1 MIAKLWWM
9 VHKDLA
15 SEWRARRVWP
25 AMLLFGAVV
34 ALVFS
39 VQMDLL
45 PDQRAKIA
53 GGLLWLAIF
62 FAGMPAI
69 DRSLASE
76 RDEGCW
82 DALRLYPMPST
93 LIYLAKLLTNI
104 MALAALE
111 CFIVP
116 LFIVLCG
123 VSLDA
128 HPWHVVFIAALGNFG
143 ISAVG
148 TLVSAPGGRHAAGRR
163 PAGPGRPAPLGPGRA
178 RGGRSHPTSLRG
190 RSRPRMVA
198 LDPTPGNVRRGLHHG
213 GRDVVRFCHRGLK
226 PCKAALTKRE

>member
-1 MIAKLWWM
+1 
-9 VHKDLA
+9 
-15 SEWRARRVWP
+15 
-25 AMLLFGAVV
+25 
-34 ALVFS
+34 
-39 VQMDLL
+39 MDLL

-93 LIYLAKLLTNI
+93 LIYLAKFLTNV

-128 HPWHVVFIAALGNFG
+128 HPWHVVLIAVLGNFG
-143 ISAVG
+143 IAAVG
-148 TLVSAPGGRHAAGRR
+148 TLVSALVAGMRQGGGLLA
-163 PAGPGRPAPLGPGRA
+163 L
-178 RGGRSHPTSLRG
+178 
-190 RSRPRMVA
+190 VA
-198 LDPTPGNVRRGLHHG
+198 LPLSVPVVLAAAEATRLLLEGNPGPEWWRWIQLLAT
-213 GRDVVRFCHRGLK
+213 F
-226 PCKAALTKRE
+226 ALVFITAGVTLFDFAIED

>member
-148 TLVSAPGGRHAAGRR
+148 TLVSALVAGMRQGGGLLALVVLPLSVPVVLAAAEATRLLLEGDPGPEWWRWIQLLATFAVVFITAGVTLFDF
-163 PAGPGRPAPLGPGRA
+163 AIE
-178 RGGRSHPTSLRG
+178 
-190 RSRPRMVA
+190 
-198 LDPTPGNVRRGLHHG
+198 D
-213 GRDVVRFCHRGLK
+213 
-226 PCKAALTKRE
+226 

>member
-1 MIAKLWWM
+1 MVAKLWWM

-25 AMLLFGAVV
+25 AMLLFGTIV

-45 PDQRAKIA
+45 PEQRAKIA

-69 DRSLASE
+69 DRSLAFE
-76 RDEGCW
+76 HDEGCW

-93 LIYLAKLLTNI
+93 LIYLAKLFTNI
-104 MALAALE
+104 AALAVLE
-111 CFIVP
+111 CFVIP
-116 LFIVLCG
+116 LFIAVCG
-123 VSLDA
+123 ASFDA
-128 HPWHVVFIAALGNFG
+128 HPWRIVLIAALGNFG

-148 TLVSAPGGRHAAGRR
+148 TLVSA
-163 PAGPGRPAPLGPGRA
+163 
-178 RGGRSHPTSLRG
+178 
-190 RSRPRMVA
+190 MVA
-198 LDPTPGNVRRGLHHG
+198 GVRQGGGLLALVVLPLSIPVVLAAAEATRLLLEGDPGPEWWRWIQLLATFAVVFLTAGVMLF
-213 GRDVVRFCHRGLK
+213 DV
-226 PCKAALTKRE
+226 AIED

>member
-15 SEWRARRVWP
+15 SEWRAHRVWP

-39 VQMDLL
+39 VEMDLL

-62 FAGMPAI
+62 FAGMPG
-69 DRSLASE
+69 DRPIAGFRARRRML
-76 RDEGCW
+76 GCP
-82 DALRLYPMPST
+82 APVPHVLHPHLPGQAPHEYHGARRV
-93 LIYLAKLLTNI
+93 
-104 MALAALE
+104 E
-111 CFIVP
+111 CFIIP

-128 HPWHVVFIAALGNFG
+128 HPWHVVLIAALGNFG
-143 ISAVG
+143 LSAVG
-148 TLVSAPGGRHAAGRR
+148 TLVSTLVAGMRQGGGLLALVVLPLSVPVVLAAAEATRLLLEGDPGPEWWRWIQLLATFVLVFITAGVMLFDF
-163 PAGPGRPAPLGPGRA
+163 AIE
-178 RGGRSHPTSLRG
+178 
-190 RSRPRMVA
+190 
-198 LDPTPGNVRRGLHHG
+198 D
-213 GRDVVRFCHRGLK
+213 
-226 PCKAALTKRE
+226 

>member
-1 MIAKLWWM
+1 M

-25 AMLLFGAVV
+25 AMLLFGTVV

-62 FAGMPAI
+62 FAGVPAI

-93 LIYLAKLLTNI
+93 LIFLAKLLTNI

-128 HPWHVVFIAALGNFG
+128 HPWHVVLIAALGNFG

-148 TLVSAPGGRHAAGRR
+148 TLVSALVAGMRQGGGLLALVVLPLSVPVVLAAAEATRLLLEGAPGPEWWRWIQLLATFALVFITAGVTLFDF
-163 PAGPGRPAPLGPGRA
+163 AIE
-178 RGGRSHPTSLRG
+178 
-190 RSRPRMVA
+190 
-198 LDPTPGNVRRGLHHG
+198 D
-213 GRDVVRFCHRGLK
+213 
-226 PCKAALTKRE
+226 

>member
-1 MIAKLWWM
+1 M

-25 AMLLFGAVV
+25 AMLLFGIVV

-62 FAGMPAI
+62 FAGVPAI

-93 LIYLAKLLTNI
+93 LIYLAKLLTNVT
-104 MALAALE
+104 ALAALE

-128 HPWHVVFIAALGNFG
+128 HPWHVVLIAALGNVG

-148 TLVSAPGGRHAAGRR
+148 TLVSALVAGMRQGGGLLALVVLPLSVPVVLAAAEATRLLLEGDPGPEWWRWIQLLATFAVVFITAGVTLFDF
-163 PAGPGRPAPLGPGRA
+163 AIE
-178 RGGRSHPTSLRG
+178 
-190 RSRPRMVA
+190 
-198 LDPTPGNVRRGLHHG
+198 D
-213 GRDVVRFCHRGLK
+213 
-226 PCKAALTKRE
+226 